1 MTTAANQSMELDS
14 NLNASS
20 QPTSS
25 PSSSQEKSC
34 SGSAVATQERDIE
47 LEAASHLLTKQEK
60 SLCIQLDLKPTQY
73 LTQKTLLLQVS
84 NENRLYYS
92 SV

>member
-1 MTTAANQSMELDS
+1 MTIAANQSMELDS

-20 QPTSS
+20 
-25 PSSSQEKSC
+25 PSSSQQEKTC
-34 SGSAVATQERDIE
+34 SGSAIATQERDIE

-84 NENRLYYS
+84 NENRLHYS
-92 SV
+92 AM